1 MYSLERPFRLANPGI
16 KHLNSR
22 LLLSLRP
29 LRLPMYNVWVNLAE
43 GLALQDQYRGIRM
56 ALAGPSL
63 DLYVVHVW
71 ILIMIVAIYIG

>member
-1 MYSLERPFRLANPGI
+1 
-16 KHLNSR
+16 
-22 LLLSLRP
+22 
-29 LRLPMYNVWVNLAE
+29 MYNVWVNLAE